1 MTKMKATRLI
11 ATAGLLLCL
20 GASRAAAQDGD
31 RLQRARSGLPASAAA
46 RLDRILQTAAAQGLP
61 TAALVDKTLEGEAKG
76 VPGDRILDV
85 VAVLAVNL
93 GRARSILLVSGS
105 ADGDEVTA
113 AADALRRGVPEA
125 NIRALRVQQRGR
137 PFALP
142 VVTLADVEEQGVPGD
157 RALALLAAWNHRG
170 ADPAELRELPA
181 AIERL
186 IRNGTLPAQ
195 AAITVTA
202 AITGS
207 PGDAAA
213 VSGKSDMAP
222 GHLKGDDRPP
232 VSPGAG
238 PPPGKGR
245 KTSHP
250 GKG

>member
-1 MTKMKATRLI
+1 MTKMKVTWFI

-31 RLQRARSGLPASAAA
+31 RLQRARSGLPAGAAA
-46 RLDRILQTAAAQGLP
+46 RLDRILQSAAAQSLP

-76 VPGDRILDV
+76 VPADRILDV
-85 VAVLAVNL
+85 VTVLAANL
-93 GRARSILLVSGS
+93 GRARGILLESGS
-105 ADGDEVTA
+105 PDADDVTA
-113 AADALRRGVPEA
+113 AADALRRGVPEG
-125 NIRALRVQQRGR
+125 NIRALRAQQRGR
-137 PFALP
+137 AFALP
-142 VVTLADVEEQGVPGD
+142 VVTLADLEQQGVPGD
-157 RALALLAAWNHRG
+157 RALALLAAWNRRG

-181 AIERL
+181 AVERL

-222 GHLKGDDRPP
+222 GHLKGDGPP

-238 PPPGKGR
+238 PPPGKGH
-245 KTSHP
+245 KTTHP

>member
-1 MTKMKATRLI
+1 MTTIKGTWLL

-20 GASRAAAQDGD
+20 GASRAAAQDAY
-31 RLQRARSGLPASAAA
+31 RLQRARSGLPGSAAA
-46 RLDRILQTAAAQGLP
+46 RLDRILQTAAAQGVP

-76 VPGDRILDV
+76 VPADRILDV

-93 GRARSILLVSGS
+93 GRARSILLESGS
-105 ADGDEVTA
+105 ADGDDVSA
-113 AADALRRGVPEA
+113 AADALRRGVPEG
-125 NIRALRVQQRGR
+125 NIRALRLQQHGR

-142 VVTLADVEEQGVPGD
+142 VVTLADLEQQGVPGD
-157 RALALLAAWNHRG
+157 RALALLAAWSRRG
-170 ADPAELRELPA
+170 ADPGELRELPA
-181 AIERL
+181 AVERL
-186 IRNGTLPAQ
+186 IRSGTLPAQ

-202 AITGS
+202 AITGN
-207 PGDAAA
+207 PGDAAT

-222 GHLKGDDRPP
+222 GHLNGDRPP

-238 PPPGKGR
+238 PPPGKGH